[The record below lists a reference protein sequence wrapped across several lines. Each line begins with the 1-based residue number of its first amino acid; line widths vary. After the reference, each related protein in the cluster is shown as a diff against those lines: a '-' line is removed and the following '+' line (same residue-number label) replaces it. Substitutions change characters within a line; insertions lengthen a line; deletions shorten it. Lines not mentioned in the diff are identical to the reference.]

1 MDDLEECIP
10 NYLDINTHKYAD
22 DCTQDEVI
30 PYGSISNMQEV
41 LDAINDWALRSKMKL
56 NVKKTKDIWICF
68 RAAILEPLTLK
79 IGDDTI
85 ERVISS
91 KLLKWNT
98 HIEEITK
105 KASKHLFYLWECRRA
120 NLQTKVGLTCYETK
134 LRPVLE
140 YAAPIWGGLPQYLTD
155 ELESIQTRSLKII
168 GLPSDSLQSLE
179 QRWENLE
186 YKKIMNDEMHPCR
199 KYIPDIETNTYD
211 LRTPKT
217 LPQFLSYTKRHEI
230 SFIPRTNSL
239 L

>member
-85 ERVISS
+85 ERVILS

-105 KASKHLFYLWECRRA
+105 KASKH
-120 NLQTKVGLTCYETK
+120 
-134 LRPVLE
+134 
-140 YAAPIWGGLPQYLTD
+140 
-155 ELESIQTRSLKII
+155 
-168 GLPSDSLQSLE
+168 
-179 QRWENLE
+179 
-186 YKKIMNDEMHPCR
+186 
-199 KYIPDIETNTYD
+199 
-211 LRTPKT
+211 
-217 LPQFLSYTKRHEI
+217 
-230 SFIPRTNSL
+230 
-239 L
+239 